1 VRKIRLAVLPALAL
15 GIVLAVVAGGSATA
29 APSDGYATWTF
40 TGATTNFT
48 GTVTL
53 PAGFPAVTLTSTSR
67 TPSPAPISTG
77 VSSWISAATP
87 FGAVFG
93 SSQNKPYLSLRPRA
107 DSAGNPST
115 TTFTF
120 ATPTPVGGWGVSL
133 GDVDAER
140 VTVSA
145 TDALGAAVPA
155 ASLGITTYNYCTPPG
170 ASCNNTFVPTA
181 TAAGTSVTVEDTS
194 CPAVTARCNTD
205 GESAWINPTVA
216 IKTLTVT
223 SLWKQGFP
231 TFQVW
236 FATVTRAIGGML
248 STSCTPTGPLVAQL
262 LDGSGAV
269 VATSAVTA
277 GAFSF
282 PLVAARSDYVVRTD
296 PAALPSGATQ
306 STAAADTS
314 AADATGLAV
323 TSSCAAAPVTPVT
336 PVSPAD
342 PAVPT
347 LAATG
352 VVAWPLAAIGSAL
365 VIIGVVLRRRRHA

>member
-1 VRKIRLAVLPALAL
+1 MRKIRLALLPALAL
-15 GIVLAVVAGGSATA
+15 GIVLAVVTAGSASA
-29 APSDGYATWTF
+29 APSAGYATWTF
-40 TGATTNFT
+40 AGTSTNYT

-53 PAGFPAVTLTSTSR
+53 PVGFPAVTLTSTSR
-67 TPSPAPISTG
+67 TPSPTPISSG
-77 VSSWISAATP
+77 ASAWISAATP

-107 DSAGNPST
+107 DSAGNAST

-120 ATPTPVGGWGVSL
+120 ATATPVGGWGVTF

-140 VTVSA
+140 ITISA

-155 ASLGITTYNYCTPPG
+155 ASLGVTTYNYCTAPG
-170 ASCNNTFVPTA
+170 ASCAGTTVPTA
-181 TAAGTSVTVEDTS
+181 TAAATSVGVEDPN
-194 CPAVTARCNTD
+194 CPAVPAQCNTD
-205 GESAWINPTVA
+205 GEAAWVNPTVA
-216 IKTLTVT
+216 LKTLTVT
-223 SLWKQGFP
+223 SEWKQGFP

-236 FATVTRAIGGML
+236 FATVARAISGTL
-248 STSCTPTGPLVAQL
+248 ATTCTPTAPLVAQL

-296 PAALPSGATQ
+296 PATLPAGATQ
-306 STAAADTS
+306 VTAAANVS
-314 AADATGLAV
+314 GADATGLAV

-336 PVSPAD
+336 PVTPTD
-342 PAVPT
+342 PDVPT

-352 VVAWPLAAIGSAL
+352 VVAWPLAAVGAAL
-365 VIIGVVLRRRRHA
+365 ILTGAALRRRRRA

>member
-1 VRKIRLAVLPALAL
+1 VRRFRLAILPALAL
-15 GIVLAVVAGGSATA
+15 GVVLTIVTAGSASA

-40 TGATTNFT
+40 AGTTTNYT

-53 PAGFPAVTLTSTSR
+53 PTGFPAVTLTSTSR
-67 TPSPAPISTG
+67 TPSAAPISSG
-77 VSSWISAATP
+77 ASSWISAATP

-107 DSAGNPST
+107 DSAGNPSV

-120 ATPTPVGGWGVSL
+120 ATPTPVGGWGVTL

-140 VTVSA
+140 VTISA

-155 ASLGITTYNYCTPPG
+155 ASLGVSTYNYCTPPG

-181 TAAGTSVTVEDTS
+181 TPAGTTVSVEDPS

-231 TFQVW
+231 TYQVW
-236 FATVTRAIGGML
+236 FATVARAISGTLATTCAVTQPL
-248 STSCTPTGPLVAQL
+248 SAQL

-282 PLVAARSDYVVRTD
+282 PLVAARSDYVVRAD
-296 PAALPSGATQ
+296 PATLPAGATQ
-306 STAAADTS
+306 TTAAADTS
-314 AADATGLAV
+314 GADATGLAV
-323 TSSCAAAPVTPVT
+323 TSSCPATPVTPVT
-336 PVSPAD
+336 PVTPSD
-342 PAVPT
+342 PVVPT

-352 VVAWPLAAIGSAL
+352 VVAWPLAAVGAGL
-365 VIIGVVLRRRRHA
+365 VVTGVVLRRRRRA